1 MRLQFKHQK
10 FQQDATNAVCDIFA
24 GQPYSSINYRL
35 DSGDNIVL
43 HDNAWANAKVQID
56 DNTILERINKIQR
69 ENQIA
74 VSKKLEGKYNLT
86 IEMETG
92 VGKTYTYIKTI
103 FELNKRW
110 LEQIYNSGTVCCYS

>member
-1 MRLQFKHQK
+1 M
-10 FQQDATNAVCDIFA
+10 I
-24 GQPYSSINYRL
+24 
-35 DSGDNIVL
+35 
-43 HDNAWANAKVQID
+43 NAWANAKVQID

-69 ENQIA
+69 ENQIV

-103 FELNKRW
+103 FELNKRYGW
-110 LEQIYNSGTVCCYS
+110 SKFIIVVPSVAIREGVYKSLQITQEHCSRI

>member
-24 GQPYSSINYRL
+24 GQPYSAFRYKI
-35 DSGDNIVL
+35 DSGKGLDFNESGWKNREIEL
-43 HDNAWANAKVQID
+43 N

-74 VSKKLEGKYNLT
+74 VSKKLEGKYN
-86 IEMETG
+86 
-92 VGKTYTYIKTI
+92 
-103 FELNKRW
+103 
-110 LEQIYNSGTVCCYS
+110 QIGRAHV